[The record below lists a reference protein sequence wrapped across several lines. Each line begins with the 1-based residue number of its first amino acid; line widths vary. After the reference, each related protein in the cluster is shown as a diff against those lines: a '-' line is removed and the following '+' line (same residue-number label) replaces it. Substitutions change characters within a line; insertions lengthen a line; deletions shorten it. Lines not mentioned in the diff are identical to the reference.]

1 MIMHKSR
8 SSCITEQPIELSV
21 ENRRDSKN
29 PQVYFCIW
37 TVVKNVMAGAR
48 FEIVAAV
55 DVNTTANDIYRQF
68 IFFLLELREFFLQV
82 KL

>member
-1 MIMHKSR
+1 
-8 SSCITEQPIELSV
+8 
-21 ENRRDSKN
+21 
-29 PQVYFCIW
+29 
-37 TVVKNVMAGAR
+37 MAGAR